1 MRNPRLVAF
10 ALVLGIVASTLG
22 ARPVVGADE
31 PKLTQQEIEKI
42 VHDYLLREPEVLA
55 EALRSLQQR
64 QSSAAAQRAKQA
76 IRDHQQALLS
86 DQGSPVEGNAQGK
99 VTIVEFFDYRCVH
112 CRRVAST
119 IDNLMRS
126 NASVRVIYKNF
137 PVLGEPSVLAAR
149 AAVAAQQQGGWPK
162 LHRAMLAYE
171 GDFTTETLL
180 ALGTSV
186 GLDSGKLKTDMMSP
200 ATDKALQANL
210 TLAAALG
217 VDVTP
222 TFVIGERVIKGAL
235 SAEAFQALVNEETG
249 KR

>member
-1 MRNPRLVAF
+1 MRNVRPACRALLLGVVA
-10 ALVLGIVASTLG
+10 AILAVSAAVA
-22 ARPVVGADE
+22 ADE

-55 EALRSLQQR
+55 EALRRLQQR
-64 QSSAAAQRAKQA
+64 QSASAAQKAKQA
-76 IRDHQQALLS
+76 IRDNQQALLS
-86 DQGSPVEGNAQGK
+86 DQTSPIEGNAQGK

-119 IDNLMRS
+119 LENLVRS
-126 NASVRVIYKNF
+126 NTSVRVVYKNF

-171 GDFTTETLL
+171 GDFTTESLA
-180 ALGTSV
+180 ALGASV
-186 GLDSGKLKTDMMSP
+186 GLDAAKLKTDMMSP
-200 ATDKALQANL
+200 ATDKSLQANL
-210 TLAAALG
+210 ALAAALG
-217 VDVTP
+217 LDATP
-222 TFVIGERVIKGAL
+222 SFVIGDRVIRGAP
-235 SAEAFQALVNEETG
+235 SAETLQAIVDEESR